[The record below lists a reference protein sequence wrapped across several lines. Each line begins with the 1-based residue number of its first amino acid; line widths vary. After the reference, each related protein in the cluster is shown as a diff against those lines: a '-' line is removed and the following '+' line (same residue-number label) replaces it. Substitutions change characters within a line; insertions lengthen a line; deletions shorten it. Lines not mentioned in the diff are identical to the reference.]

1 MNKNW
6 ELINFCEFDKYAIK
20 SYCAIHKTD
29 ESLNLGDITKI
40 DENNIEDFTM
50 MCGGS
55 PCQDFS
61 VCGKQEGAVW
71 TCNDC
76 GHKYN
81 PLEAHYIN
89 RDKCPICGSYNIE
102 KTRSSLLVE
111 WLRILKAKNPKFAIY
126 ENVKNIIGK
135 QFKSTFDLFISELN
149 DYGYNT
155 YYKVLNAKEYG
166 IPQGRERVYLI
177 IIRKDLD
184 NGKFN
189 FPIGF
194 DNGKRIKDILE
205 NDVDEKYYL
214 TKIQIENIY
223 NWKANQ
229 RPFTR
234 ILGENSFCPTITA
247 RGCGEYHSGMII
259 YSDLLSNNTNCETV
273 ENPTEYI
280 MSLHPRVLTEKES
293 FRLIGFT
300 DEDYQNCVNS
310 NIPKRQL
317 YKVAG
322 NSIVE
327 DVLYYI
333 YLELYKSM
341 PYLFDNLKLSSF
353 FSGIGAFEIALNRL
367 YKYIMI
373 NE

>member
-1 MNKNW
+1 MNRNW
-6 ELINFCEFDKYAIK
+6 ELINFCEFDKYATK
-20 SYCAIHKTD
+20 CYCAIHKTD

-81 PLEAHYIN
+81 PLEAHYTK
-89 RDKCPICGSYNIE
+89 RDKCPICSSYNIE

-111 WLRILKAKNPKFAIY
+111 WLRILKAKTPKFAIY

-166 IPQGRERVYLI
+166 VPQGRERVYLI

-184 NGKFN
+184 
-189 FPIGF
+189 I
-194 DNGKRIKDILE
+194 
-205 NDVDEKYYL
+205 
-214 TKIQIENIY
+214 
-223 NWKANQ
+223 
-229 RPFTR
+229 
-234 ILGENSFCPTITA
+234 
-247 RGCGEYHSGMII
+247 
-259 YSDLLSNNTNCETV
+259 
-273 ENPTEYI
+273 
-280 MSLHPRVLTEKES
+280 
-293 FRLIGFT
+293 
-300 DEDYQNCVNS
+300 
-310 NIPKRQL
+310 
-317 YKVAG
+317 
-322 NSIVE
+322 
-327 DVLYYI
+327 
-333 YLELYKSM
+333 
-341 PYLFDNLKLSSF
+341 SSF
-353 FSGIGAFEIALNRL
+353 FSGIGVFEIALNRL

-373 NE
+373 NEVMKKLNRKKTREPKLPYLLSITQPLLSHSTFSFSLSFWPSLSYQV